1 LTTVAGLLPLL
12 FETSLQAQ
20 FLIPMAVSIS
30 FGLAYATILILF
42 VIPALISL
50 IEEFKDKRAAK

>member
-1 LTTVAGLLPLL
+1 MTTVAGLLPLL

>member
-1 LTTVAGLLPLL
+1 
-12 FETSLQAQ
+12 
-20 FLIPMAVSIS
+20 MAVSIS

-50 IEEFKDKRAAK
+50 IEERAEKKANRKTEKLGMQEA